1 MVNLINNPL
10 LLMYAL
16 NIQIDLHQFK
26 SMLYDS
32 SHHTDILQTC
42 LQLGFSLLLSLL
54 SYETTLTR
62 TNYQIKYLAR
72 KGNFLLGLT
81 NIGTIYA
88 FFFD

>member
-1 MVNLINNPL
+1 MGNLINKPL
-10 LLMYAL
+10 LLGNVL
-16 NIQIDLHQFK
+16 NIQIDLYQFN

-42 LQLGFSLLLSLL
+42 LQLGFSILLSLL
-54 SYETTLTR
+54 SYETLLTR
-62 TNYQIKYLAR
+62 TNYQIRYFAG
-72 KGNFLLGLT
+72 KGNFLLCLN